1 MKIPD
6 RPANENQRLSALE
19 QSQLLDTPP
28 EERYDRITRL
38 AARLFEV
45 PVALVSLVDKDRQWF
60 KSCYGLGVRE
70 IARDISF
77 CGHAILSA
85 DTFIVENALNDH
97 RFADNP
103 LVTGE
108 PSIRF
113 YAGAPLKDRSGNR
126 LGTLCLID
134 RQPRGFSEADKRNL
148 RDLADIV
155 EREFQYQEL
164 GSYFG
169 ERTRALN
176 ILNEIALD
184 NEGSESERVERAL
197 ETANHFL
204 RMETAIVSNITGR
217 AYTIRW
223 HHARTDSTLENGLT
237 LALEKTYCS
246 LLLQQGEVLAINH
259 MARSRYSDHPCYRTF
274 GLESY
279 LAAPIWVDGEIIG
292 TLNFS
297 SATPRRPGFTE
308 TEKMFVNLLAR
319 WVAEIVQQQ
328 QHTDILNKLVSNAPG
343 MLYQYRL
350 WPNGR
355 STFPYTSSG
364 IHDIYQVSSEQAAAD
379 ASPVFERIHPDDLP
393 TVADSIQRSAETL
406 SHWHQQYRIRWQD
419 DSWHWVEGQA
429 NPERLPD
436 GSILWHGYIV
446 DINER
451 YKAEQLKNQ
460 FISTVSHELRTPLTS
475 IAGSLG
481 LILGGATGDLP
492 DKARQ
497 MLTIARRNT
506 DQLRALIDDLLDIEK
521 LVSGKMPVHL
531 APHRVEEAVEA
542 AIEEIRP
549 YARPRMIGIRLH
561 QPPSTVAALLDPV
574 RLKQALTNLL
584 SNAVKYSPDG
594 GEVQVRIVRQE
605 GSVRIEI
612 IDQGP
617 GVPAT
622 FRDRIFQKFAQAD
635 ASSSRA
641 KEGTGLGLAITSE
654 LMLAMGGN
662 VEYESEEGSG
672 ATFWVS
678 LPLQEA
684 NES

>member
-1 MKIPD
+1 MKTPE

-28 EERYDRITRL
+28 EERYDRVTRL
-38 AARLFEV
+38 AARLFKV

-70 IARDISF
+70 TARDISF
-77 CGHAILSA
+77 CGHAILAA

-113 YAGAPLKDRSGNR
+113 YAGAPLEDRSGNR

-134 RQPRGFSEADKRNL
+134 RQPRGFSEDDKRNL

-197 ETANHFL
+197 KTANHFL
-204 RMETAIVSNITGR
+204 GTDTAIVSDITGQT
-217 AYTIRW
+217 YTIRW
-223 HHARTDSTLENGLT
+223 HHERRSRSLHNGLS
-237 LALEKTYCS
+237 LPLDRTYCAM
-246 LLLQQGEVLAINH
+246 LLEQGEILAISH
-259 MARSRYSDHPCYRTF
+259 MAKSRYRNHACYQTF

-279 LAAPIWVDGEIIG
+279 LAAPIWLDDKIVG

-297 SATPRRPGFTE
+297 SERPHRPAFSE
-308 TEKMFVNLLAR
+308 SEKMFVTLLAR
-319 WVAEIVQQQ
+319 WVATTLE
-328 QHTDILNKLVSNAPG
+328 S
-343 MLYQYRL
+343 
-350 WPNGR
+350 
-355 STFPYTSSG
+355 
-364 IHDIYQVSSEQAAAD
+364 
-379 ASPVFERIHPDDLP
+379 
-393 TVADSIQRSAETL
+393 QRS
-406 SHWHQQYRIRWQD
+406 
-419 DSWHWVEGQA
+419 
-429 NPERLPD
+429 
-436 GSILWHGYIV
+436 
-446 DINER
+446 
-451 YKAEQLKNQ
+451 EQLKNQ

-492 DKARQ
+492 DKTRQ

-531 APHRVEEAVEA
+531 GPHHVEEAVEA

-561 QPPSTVAALLDPV
+561 RAPSTVTAVLDPM

-605 GSVRIEI
+605 SSVRIEI

-617 GVPAT
+617 GVPTA

-635 ASSSRA
+635 ASPSRA
-641 KEGTGLGLAITSE
+641 KEGTGLGLAITRE

-662 VEYESEEGSG
+662 VGYESEEGSG

-678 LPLQEA
+678 LPLPETT
-684 NES
+684 ES